1 MHLHVDML
9 QIHRRLL
16 KDDAFGVGEALDE
29 IAFGEG
35 LVVRGSHYII
45 GGSIQNLDELAV
57 KEKTLAR
64 QLLLRP
70 WTFIQSIKKSSL
82 APTPYVPN
90 SQVSIILYQYA
101 TNTELKIIQ
110 NTCKVINDIKI
121 SFISRVQVL
130 PNHYHKMSRS

>member
-1 MHLHVDML
+1 MYLHVDMS

-16 KDDAFGVGEALDE
+16 RDDAFGVGEALNE
-29 IAFGEG
+29 SAFGEG

-45 GGSIQNLDELAV
+45 GGSVQNLDELAV

-70 WTFIQSIKKSSL
+70 WTFIQSIEKNSS
-82 APTPYVPN
+82 APTSYVPN

-101 TNTELKIIQ
+101 TNAELKVIYD
-110 NTCKVINDIKI
+110 TSEVINNIKI
-121 SFISRVQVL
+121 SFVSRVQVL
-130 PNHYHKMSRS
+130 LNHYHKMFRS